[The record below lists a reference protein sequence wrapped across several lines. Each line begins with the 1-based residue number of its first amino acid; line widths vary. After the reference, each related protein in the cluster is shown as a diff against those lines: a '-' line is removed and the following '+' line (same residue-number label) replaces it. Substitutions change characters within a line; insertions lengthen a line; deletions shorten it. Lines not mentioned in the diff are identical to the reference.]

1 MKLIA
6 GNWKLNPS
14 TMREAE
20 MLAGG
25 IVAPSSGNLK
35 TVLLP
40 PAAFLEELAK
50 KFPRFQWGAQDF
62 FYEDTGA
69 FTGEISLPMLKSIG
83 AEYVL
88 VGHSDRRIK
97 FGESETI
104 VNKKLHVALAEGFAV
119 ILCVGEFERNKE

>member
-1 MKLIA
+1 MKFIA

-14 TMREAE
+14 TLREAE
-20 MLAGG
+20 MLVGAITVPPG
-25 IVAPSSGNLK
+25 GNLE

-50 KFPRFQWGAQDF
+50 KFPKFRWGAQDF

-88 VGHSDRRIK
+88 VGHSDRRSK

-104 VNKKLHVALAEGFAV
+104 VNKKLHVA
-119 ILCVGEFERNKE
+119 